1 MENKI
6 EFEVGDTVRLNSGG
20 PLLTISKILE
30 NEQVTCV
37 WFNDMDDVCTHDFDA
52 ELLFSDDE
60 DEWYEVDDFEDGEED
75 DDDEDEDDE
84 EEDGEEEK

>member
-20 PLLTISKILE
+20 PLLTVSKILE

-37 WFNDMDDVCTHDFDA
+37 WFNDLDDVCTHDF
-52 ELLFSDDE
+52 
-60 DEWYEVDDFEDGEED
+60 EE
-75 DDDEDEDDE
+75 EDEDDDE
-84 EEDGEEEK
+84 EEE